1 MSREDYNAC
10 MVPYMTGNKTKEERQ
25 HDMCVGAKICSGKA
39 VTVEEAEKLC
49 AVPKLPKWAKQNLP
63 KDEGD
68 VSCESRLARVNK
80 NIDTINERVKVGNA
94 ESVLPQAA
102 QVLNDLFTCLPEPAI
117 VEIAK
122 DAMETARTLSKGFYF
137 KGEGKNLKKK
147 LELLKEV
154 SI

>member
-1 MSREDYNAC
+1 MNREEYNAC
-10 MVPYMTGNKTKEERQ
+10 MAPYMQGSKTKEQRQ
-25 HDMCVGAKICSGKA
+25 HDMCIGAKICSGKA
-39 VTVEEAEKLC
+39 KTEEEADKIC
-49 AVPKLPKWAKQNLP
+49 SIPRLPKWAKKELP
-63 KDEGD
+63 QDEKP
-68 VSCESRLARVNK
+68 VTCETRLARVQQNL
-80 NIDTINERVKVGNA
+80 DTINEQVKVGKA
-94 ESVLPQAA
+94 EEVLPQAA